1 MKPQHYHHAMPAP
14 DACIDQCDGQYMKL
28 IALAQCSCAVGVG
41 GGSATRPNS
50 QYKKSFFILF
60 LILSI
65 TRSTAIYM
73 VELRCT
79 SQYQVNVRRQKV
91 KKEGVMIRP
100 LKIIIV
106 LNGVNFIKAIALF

>member
-50 QYKKSFFILF
+50 QYKKIIFYPFFDPFYHQEHGYQCL
-60 LILSI
+60 LIDF
-65 TRSTAIYM
+65 TRMWWKAFSVHICCPPTKTSVLCPLLQTYLLTSG
-73 VELRCT
+73 LR
-79 SQYQVNVRRQKV
+79 R
-91 KKEGVMIRP
+91 
-100 LKIIIV
+100 
-106 LNGVNFIKAIALF
+106 